1 MRLVGLRCM
10 VMAIIK
16 KVVIMKM
23 TPDDNDDY
31 AKRRYKV
38 FQRHSEQ
45 LGRYAMNWHEFKI
58 SYNKKIKENSANI
71 SQRTKLI
78 NIL

>member
-1 MRLVGLRCM
+1 M
-10 VMAIIK
+10 VMKIK
-16 KVVIMKM
+16 KKVVVIMKIEH
-23 TPDDNDDY
+23 DDDY

-45 LGRYAMNWHEFKI
+45 LGSYAMSWHEFKI
-58 SYNKKIKENSANI
+58 SYNKKIKENSANT

-78 NIL
+78 NILD

>member
-1 MRLVGLRCM
+1 MKIR
-10 VMAIIK
+10 K
-16 KVVIMKM
+16 KVVVIMKM
-23 TPDDNDDY
+23 TSDNNNDDY

-38 FQRHSEQ
+38 FQRHKEQ
-45 LGRYAMNWHEFKI
+45 LGRYAMSWHEFKI

-78 NIL
+78 NILD

>member
-1 MRLVGLRCM
+1 MTIIIIIIIIILR
-10 VMAIIK
+10 
-16 KVVIMKM
+16 KVVVVMKIIEH
-23 TPDDNDDY
+23 NDDY

-38 FQRHSEQ
+38 FQRHKEH
-45 LGRYAMNWHEFKI
+45 LGRYAMSWHEFKI

-78 NIL
+78 NILD

>member
-1 MRLVGLRCM
+1 M
-10 VMAIIK
+10 VMKIRK
-16 KVVIMKM
+16 KVVVIMKIEH
-23 TPDDNDDY
+23 DDDY

-45 LGRYAMNWHEFKI
+45 LGSYAMSWHEFKI
-58 SYNKKIKENSANI
+58 SYNKKIKENSANT

-78 NIL
+78 NILD

>member
-1 MRLVGLRCM
+1 
-10 VMAIIK
+10 
-16 KVVIMKM
+16 MKM
-23 TPDDNDDY
+23 TPDNNNDDY

-38 FQRHSEQ
+38 FQRHKEQ
-45 LGRYAMNWHEFKI
+45 LGRYAMSWHEFKI

-78 NIL
+78 NILD

>member
-1 MRLVGLRCM
+1 M
-10 VMAIIK
+10 VMKIRK
-16 KVVIMKM
+16 KVVVIMKIEH
-23 TPDDNDDY
+23 DDDY

-45 LGRYAMNWHEFKI
+45 LGSYAMSWHEFKI

-78 NIL
+78 NILD

>member
-1 MRLVGLRCM
+1 MK
-10 VMAIIK
+10 IK
-16 KVVIMKM
+16 KKVVVIMKIEH
-23 TPDDNDDY
+23 DDDY

-45 LGRYAMNWHEFKI
+45 LGSYAMSWHEFKI
-58 SYNKKIKENSANI
+58 SYNKKIKENSANT

-78 NIL
+78 NILD